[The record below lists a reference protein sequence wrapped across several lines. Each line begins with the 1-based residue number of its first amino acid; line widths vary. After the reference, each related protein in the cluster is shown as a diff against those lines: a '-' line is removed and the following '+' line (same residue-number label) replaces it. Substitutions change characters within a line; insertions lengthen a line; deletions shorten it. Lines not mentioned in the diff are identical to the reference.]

1 MNLLRDAPLWAH
13 LLLVALL
20 LAAAAQDVAQRRISN
35 WLCLGVIAAAV
46 AAALALGPTPSLW
59 QNGVVFA
66 VLLAL
71 GVPLFAA
78 KWLGGGDVKLI
89 AALGLWVNFSAVLAL
104 VASILIAGG
113 VLALLSVMI
122 KGGKA
127 ARHSKGLPY
136 GVAIGVGTAVVLA
149 TPLLFPP
156 KPNNPLDLRQAREAL
171 AQAAPAAR

>member
-13 LLLVALL
+13 LLLVGLL
-20 LAAAAQDVAQRRISN
+20 LAAAAQDVIQRKISN
-35 WLCLGVIAAAV
+35 WLCLGVIIAAV
-46 AAALALGPTPSLW
+46 AAALALGPTMSLW

-78 KWLGGGDVKLI
+78 KWLGGGDVKLF
-89 AALGLWVNFSAVLAL
+89 AALGLWVNFAAVLPLLA
-104 VASILIAGG
+104 AILIAGG
-113 VLALLSVMI
+113 VLALLSIIV

-136 GVAIGVGTAVVLA
+136 GVAIAVGTAVVLA
-149 TPLLFPP
+149 QPLLFPP
-156 KPNNPLDLRQAREAL
+156 KPNNPLDLRQAREA
-171 AQAAPAAR
+171 AALTAPRQ